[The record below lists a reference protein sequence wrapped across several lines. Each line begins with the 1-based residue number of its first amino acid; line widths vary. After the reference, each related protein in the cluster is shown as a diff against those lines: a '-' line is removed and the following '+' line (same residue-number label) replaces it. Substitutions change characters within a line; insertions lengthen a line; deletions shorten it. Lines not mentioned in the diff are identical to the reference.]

1 MDTQDD
7 THDAFVNIQ
16 ESTRSMITSI
26 MVKIAGEALVILTL
40 IMAYGLIMV
49 RHDATMIIETVLLA
63 LITTGLIIYAW
74 KTPPSFS
81 VITASMEKASQV
93 DIIKVADHDA
103 GSEIPLGSGTID
115 DTYIVKH
122 VLYAKDG
129 VEHGGVII
137 SKQHYAGLYSDTEAA
152 HPILPN
158 QGTDPG
164 MLDYSMLQQAR
175 NGSND

>member
-1 MDTQDD
+1 MDAQDN

-16 ESTRSMITSI
+16 ESTRSRITGM
-26 MVKIAGEALVILTL
+26 MVKIAGAAFVILTL
-40 IMAYGLIMV
+40 IMACGLIMV

-63 LITTGLIIYAW
+63 FITAGLIVHVW

-81 VITASMEKASQV
+81 VITASVEKASQV
-93 DIIKVADHDA
+93 DIIKVADRDA
-103 GSEIPLGSGTID
+103 GGEIPLGSGTID

-129 VEHGGVII
+129 VEHSGVII
-137 SKQHYAGLYSDTEAA
+137 SKQHHAGLYSDAEAA

-164 MLDYSMLQQAR
+164 MLDYAMLQQAR
-175 NGSND
+175 NGTND

>member
-1 MDTQDD
+1 
-7 THDAFVNIQ
+7 
-16 ESTRSMITSI
+16 
-26 MVKIAGEALVILTL
+26 MVKIAVAASIIITL

-63 LITTGLIIYAW
+63 FITAGLIVYAW

-93 DIIKVADHDA
+93 DIIKVDDNDA
-103 GSEIPLGSGTID
+103 GSEIPLGSGSID
-115 DTYIVKH
+115 DTYIVRH

-129 VEHGGVII
+129 VEHDGVII
-137 SKQHYAGLYSDTEAA
+137 SKQHHAGLYSDTEAA

-158 QGTDPG
+158 QETDPG

-175 NGSND
+175 NRNND

>member
-7 THDAFVNIQ
+7 AFVNIR
-16 ESTRSMITSI
+16 ESTRSRITAI
-26 MVKIAGEALVILTL
+26 MVKTAGAAFAVLTL
-40 IMAYGLIMV
+40 IMIYGLIMV
-49 RHDATMIIETVLLA
+49 RHDATMIIETVLSGF
-63 LITTGLIIYAW
+63 ITAGLIVHAW

-81 VITASMEKASQV
+81 VITASVEKASQV
-93 DIIKVADHDA
+93 DIIKVADNDA
-103 GSEIPLGSGTID
+103 GGEIPLGSGTID

-129 VEHGGVII
+129 AEHDGVII
-137 SKQHYAGLYSDTEAA
+137 SKQHHAGLYSDTEAA

-175 NGSND
+175 NGTND